1 MRRVGYAVVGL
12 GAISQQAVLPAF
24 AHSNNARL
32 VGVVSGD
39 KNKAKRL
46 ARQFRA
52 KAYYSYDE
60 YAQCL
65 KNPEVEAVYIAT
77 PPGEHEK
84 YTVLAARANKHV
96 LCEKPLAATVDEC
109 ARMVR
114 ACRDNA
120 VLSMTAYRKYFEPGS
135 VALKRII
142 ATGELGRIDIIHAA
156 FTEFRP
162 DGDSSPA

>member
-1 MRRVGYAVVGL
+1 MRPSGSHTTSSWTTKRISTRLPMQFSKPSRTSKNSAGSSTQLSALRNSAVPTGRAEIGQVGYAVVGL

-39 KNKAKRL
+39 KDKAKRL

-65 KNPEVEAVYIAT
+65 KNPEVEAVYVAT

-84 YTVLAARANKHV
+84 YTVRAARANKHV
-96 LCEKPLAATVDEC
+96 LCEKP
-109 ARMVR
+109 
-114 ACRDNA
+114 
-120 VLSMTAYRKYFEPGS
+120 
-135 VALKRII
+135 
-142 ATGELGRIDIIHAA
+142 
-156 FTEFRP
+156 
-162 DGDSSPA
+162 